1 MYVLVSSIFH
11 CPGQLGIY
19 GNLDFLDVYWVPLQ
33 ITFGTPIKQDASAD
47 VFMGDLSIS
56 IYKYMSIFYGQ
67 YGPMY
72 RPIYLPVYLSIYR
85 STLSIEAVNHTPI
98 SCGVC
103 VISSPLQW
111 NLLEEMTQQWEC
123 YVVQVPK
130 NFLRLVLVTTPGF
143 RVNVLW
149 MNCV

>member
-67 YGPMY
+67 YGSMY
-72 RPIYLPVYLSIYR
+72 RSIDLS
-85 STLSIEAVNHTPI
+85 TDPHCP
-98 SCGVC
+98 
-103 VISSPLQW
+103 
-111 NLLEEMTQQWEC
+111 
-123 YVVQVPK
+123 
-130 NFLRLVLVTTPGF
+130 
-143 RVNVLW
+143 
-149 MNCV
+149 